1 MNAKVVA
8 NVEKPAAEASL
19 AFESSKRVN
28 HSNDFAFSNH
38 SFPPITYHSSLITP
52 ATHHSLR
59 VTREGWGWLLL
70 TGLLLAT
77 GLYKGINLLSFL
89 GMGMAVTWL
98 IHLIGTGRGLRK
110 LGLRRW
116 TNGWVFAGRPFV
128 LSHEVINHGRRN
140 QRGLSL
146 EDRGRSHSWS
156 QFISQL
162 DKGGKIQFQTE
173 MVLPERGVYDWQPM
187 SLRTGF
193 PFGLVERYVY
203 GPAEE
208 EFVVLPRLGR
218 IHRGMLRRMLFH
230 GAPSLGQARIN
241 PRRHP
246 AAQSDFHGLR
256 AFRSGD
262 SPHWIHWRTSAR
274 LGELMVREFE
284 ETPNDNLTILLDA
297 WVPAISQQN
306 SSAKDRL
313 EQAVTLAATICSE
326 WCREPGNHL
335 VLGIADKDPLVI
347 QGETGQDLCWR
358 TLRGLALVSGDA
370 KPDVIA
376 LAASMRSTL
385 PPGPILVLTTS
396 PGRLQATMEREFH
409 RPVTCINVSNLDDL
423 DFFEW

>member
-1 MNAKVVA
+1 VV
-8 NVEKPAAEASL
+8 EAVTQRRKMSTLATKIEDLSL
-19 AFESSKRVN
+19 GVPSGPTTGYLQ
-28 HSNDFAFSNH
+28 
-38 SFPPITYHSSLITP
+38 PPLT
-52 ATHHSLR
+52 THYSPLTTR
-59 VTREGWGWLLL
+59 ITREGWGWLLL
-70 TGLLLAT
+70 TAFLLAT

-110 LGLRRW
+110 LRVRRW
-116 TNGWVFAGRPFV
+116 TDGWVFAKTPFV
-128 LSHEVINHGRRN
+128 VSHEVINHGQRR
-140 QRGLSL
+140 QWGLSL

-162 DKGGKIQFQTE
+162 DKGSKIKFQTE
-173 MVLPERGVYDWQPM
+173 MVFPERGVYDWQPT

-193 PFGLVERYVY
+193 PFGLVERSVH

-218 IHRGMLRRMLFH
+218 IHRGKLRRILFH

-256 AFRSGD
+256 TFRSGD

-297 WVPAISQQN
+297 WLPGKIEPN
-306 SSAKDRL
+306 SNGNDRL
-313 EQAVTLAATICSE
+313 ENAVTLAATICSE
-326 WCREPGNHL
+326 WCRESGNRL
-335 VLGIADKDPLVI
+335 VLGIADKSPLVI

-358 TLRGLALVSGDA
+358 TVRSLATVSGHTA
-370 KPDVIA
+370 PDVIA

-396 PGRLQATMEREFH
+396 PGKLQATMEKEFH
-409 RPVTCINVSNLDDL
+409 RPVTCINVSNLTDL
-423 DFFEW
+423 DFFECR